1 MSYEC
6 MAFFIV
12 VIGFERYSG
21 DPEKFHNLLGKET
34 TWAKKD
40 ME

>member
-1 MSYEC
+1 MPCEC

-12 VIGFERYSG
+12 VIGFEMSSG
-21 DPEKFHNLLGKET
+21 VHEKFHNFLGKGT

>member
-12 VIGFERYSG
+12 VIGFEMSSVV
-21 DPEKFHNLLGKET
+21 PEKCCILSEVWESKKESFIY
-34 TWAKKD
+34 
-40 ME
+40 